1 MTGNWLG
8 AAALGL
14 SIAGAAVAEPTYK
27 LMTFSDLAD
36 WENDDHQAALATF
49 VETCVDMD
57 DPEWSGLCEVAKTA
71 LDARA
76 FFEAF
81 FQPVMVEDGEPM
93 LFTGY
98 FEPEFRGAP
107 NRGGEYQHP
116 IYRLPDDYVQGQ
128 AYLTRREIE
137 ETGALSG
144 QGLEIAWLAD
154 PVDLFFLQV
163 QGSGRICFPGGGGI
177 RVGYGGKNGQE
188 YSSIGRELIARG
200 TFTEHQVSAQVIR
213 NWVADNP
220 VEGKKILWVNKSYV
234 FFREVNEVPA
244 DKGPLGA
251 MHRSITT
258 GRSIAVD
265 PAFTKL
271 GTPIWIEK
279 EGAAPIHRLMVA
291 QDTGSAIKGAQRAD
305 IFFGTGDMAG
315 RKAGQIKDGG
325 RMITLLPIQMAY
337 VMLPETIE

>member
-8 AAALGL
+8 AAALSL

-27 LMTFSDLAD
+27 LMTFADLAD
-36 WENDDHQAALATF
+36 WENDDHQAALRRSSRPAVTW
-49 VETCVDMD
+49 MIL
-57 DPEWSGLCEVAKTA
+57 SGLASVQVAKTA

-98 FEPEFRGAP
+98 FEPELRGAP
-107 NRGGEYQHP
+107 NRGGEFQHP

-128 AYLTRREIE
+128 PYLTRREIE

-163 QGSGRICFPGGGGI
+163 QGSGRIRFPDGGGI

-188 YSSIGRELIARG
+188 YSSVGRELIARG
-200 TFTEHQVSAQVIR
+200 TYDRTS
-213 NWVADNP
+213 
-220 VEGKKILWVNKSYV
+220 G
-234 FFREVNEVPA
+234 FR
-244 DKGPLGA
+244 
-251 MHRSITT
+251 S
-258 GRSIAVD
+258 SD
-265 PAFTKL
+265 PQL
-271 GTPIWIEK
+271 
-279 EGAAPIHRLMVA
+279 
-291 QDTGSAIKGAQRAD
+291 
-305 IFFGTGDMAG
+305 
-315 RKAGQIKDGG
+315 GG
-325 RMITLLPIQMAY
+325 R
-337 VMLPETIE
+337 